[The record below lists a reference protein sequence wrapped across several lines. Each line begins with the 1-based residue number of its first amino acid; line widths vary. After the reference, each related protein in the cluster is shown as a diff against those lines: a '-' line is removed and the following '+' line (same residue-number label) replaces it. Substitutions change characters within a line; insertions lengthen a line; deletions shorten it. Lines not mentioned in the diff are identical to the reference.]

1 MKTSNTI
8 IKVLALLAVATIIG
22 YVIFKQK
29 QDEIKFEAISIKEFD
44 FHKYIG
50 QRIEDELPENANWQT
65 AMDTYKTLYGVIQT
79 ENAIMLENGQPI
91 LEPTTADS
99 CYAEAFTKYWHLFQR
114 YVDHDYFG
122 VKRDNWSKDGLFQ
135 IKNAAD
141 SLRCMNGRSEQ
152 QSDSLKEYANYVE
165 KYYDIEV
172 KKNRRG
178 ELVYE
183 DKNGELED
191 KVKNCNSLSSF
202 KSVKSLKDAYNV
214 YPYTNNKA
222 FAATMNSAEADAKKN
237 WESTIERR
245 VNTLVSKPLDFWAK
259 DKIVNDTL
267 TEKDWSGALAKFNE
281 NGYDNNGK
289 FFYGYNELT
298 RQVNELETSSLKQKL
313 GKDLRERYDSINTK
327 VTEQRNRQNSSNN
340 TY

>member
-1 MKTSNTI
+1 
-8 IKVLALLAVATIIG
+8 
-22 YVIFKQK
+22 
-29 QDEIKFEAISIKEFD
+29 
-44 FHKYIG
+44 
-50 QRIEDELPENANWQT
+50 
-65 AMDTYKTLYGVIQT
+65 
-79 ENAIMLENGQPI
+79 
-91 LEPTTADS
+91 
-99 CYAEAFTKYWHLFQR
+99 
-114 YVDHDYFG
+114 
-122 VKRDNWSKDGLFQ
+122 
-135 IKNAAD
+135 
-141 SLRCMNGRSEQ
+141 
-152 QSDSLKEYANYVE
+152 
-165 KYYDIEV
+165 
-172 KKNRRG
+172 
-178 ELVYE
+178 
-183 DKNGELED
+183 
-191 KVKNCNSLSSF
+191 LSSF